1 MLALFIIIAIVFL
14 LPQIFKKKVTEEFAD
29 QFLPSPYDA
38 HNIYGGDRT
47 DFIRPLTTATHNICR
62 TCKLGNCN
70 KGVCKSIY
78 TKNLKKTL
86 KNHQKK
92 NKIYTPKDLKN

>member
-38 HNIYGGDRT
+38 HNIYSGDRT

-86 KNHQKK
+86 KKPSK
-92 NKIYTPKDLKN
+92 KIYTPPRT